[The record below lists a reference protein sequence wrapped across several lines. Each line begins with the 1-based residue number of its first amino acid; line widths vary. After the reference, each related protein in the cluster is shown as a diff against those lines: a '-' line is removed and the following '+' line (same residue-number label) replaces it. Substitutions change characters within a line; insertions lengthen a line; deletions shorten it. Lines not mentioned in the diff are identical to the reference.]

1 MAKTLARKLSD
12 KAVMGADGAEIG
24 TLHNITA
31 DLKTGA
37 LNDLVVEPHEGGKRF
52 DFERDQHDRY
62 LVPAARV
69 EAVKDYI
76 VVGR

>member
-1 MAKTLARKLSD
+1 MAETLARNLSD

-31 DLKTGA
+31 DLKTGS
-37 LNDLVVEPHEGGKRF
+37 LNDLVVEPYEGGKSF

-62 LVPAARV
+62 LVPATHV

-76 VVGR
+76 VVAR